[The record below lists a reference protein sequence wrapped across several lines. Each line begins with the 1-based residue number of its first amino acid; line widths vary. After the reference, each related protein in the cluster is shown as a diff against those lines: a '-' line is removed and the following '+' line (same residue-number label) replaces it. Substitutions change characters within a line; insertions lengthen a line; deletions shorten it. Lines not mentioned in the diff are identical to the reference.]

1 MSDKKKTKDTTADAT
16 KDTTVDETQK
26 SKETVVKKEDIL
38 EIGHTLQK
46 LKEMHEANDLNI
58 YKRLNYHVS
67 CGCIL
72 YWETISL
79 PTVITHL

>member
-1 MSDKKKTKDTTADAT
+1 MSDKKKTKDTTVDAT

-26 SKETVVKKEDIL
+26 SKETKV
-38 EIGHTLQK
+38 
-46 LKEMHEANDLNI
+46 NI

-79 PTVITHL
+79 SAIITHF